1 MLRVLITG
9 MSGSGKS
16 TVLRELQSRG
26 FAAVDLDHGW
36 CLPQVDGRQLWDEV
50 KLRRVLATDT
60 SDVLFVGGC
69 EENMSAF
76 LPDFDRVVLLSAP
89 IAVLLARIDAR
100 TEHDFGK
107 SPEERARV
115 LADLEEVEPRLR
127 RIAHV
132 EVQTD
137 RALEDVIEDVLAVV
151 A

>member
-1 MLRVLITG
+1 
-9 MSGSGKS
+9 
-16 TVLRELQSRG
+16 
-26 FAAVDLDHGW
+26 
-36 CLPQVDGRQLWDEV
+36 
-50 KLRRVLATDT
+50 
-60 SDVLFVGGC
+60 
-69 EENMSAF
+69 MSAF